1 MTLGEFRKLTE
12 TLPDDA
18 QLVVEALI
26 NTVPEVAGVEE
37 VTIFKEKSLVKNETR
52 FESKSDNNCY
62 FYAWNKDDFDL
73 EKNMVVIE
81 SEFYVNPEDEDW

>member
-26 NTVPEVAGVEE
+26 NTVPEVAGVED
-37 VTIFKEKSLVKNETR
+37 VRIFKEKSLVKNETR
-52 FESKSDNNCY
+52 FESKSDKNYY
-62 FYAWNKDDFDL
+62 FMHGIKMILTLKKIWLLLKVKF
-73 EKNMVVIE
+73 M
-81 SEFYVNPEDEDW
+81 